1 MKKIIFLA
9 MLAVSSVT
17 LTSCVNND
25 DGFYEPIPEI
35 INVGQINYDGVSF
48 PLRNAVVADIEKTAN
63 GYYYSVELSTN
74 PVPKNGKL
82 NGAYLYLEIF
92 QRGDLNF
99 NGNYITGSNDRGI
112 AYIDYYEN
120 PTMQD
125 YIPILNSGTFALLD
139 EDFTSGS
146 INLRNYFDGYNRS
159 LLNTNFALRVVNGKT
174 LTGDFDGLFDFI
186 QLYNKSAAKME
197 TKAIPSSAERVK
209 TGVRRP
215 SVRK

>member
-9 MLAVSSVT
+9 MLTVSSIS

-25 DGFYEPIPEI
+25 DGYYDNGPEI
-35 INVGQINYDGVSF
+35 VNVGQINYDGVSF
-48 PLRNAVVADIEKTAN
+48 PLRNAVVADIEKADG

-82 NGAYLYLEIF
+82 YGSYLYLEIF

-99 NGNYITGSNDRGI
+99 NGTYVTENNDRGLD
-112 AYIDYYEN
+112 YIEYYED
-120 PTMQD
+120 PIMQN
-125 YIPILNSGTFALLD
+125 YVPVLNSGTFALLD
-139 EDFTSGS
+139 TDFSSGS
-146 INLRNYFDGYNRS
+146 INLKNYFDPYNRS
-159 LLNTNFALRVVNGKT
+159 LLSTNFALRVSNGKT

-186 QLYNKSAAKME
+186 QLYNKSAKGAVNAK
-197 TKAIPSSAERVK
+197 SATTERVK

-215 SVRK
+215 SARK

>member
-9 MLAVSSVT
+9 MLAVSSVS

-25 DGFYEPIPEI
+25 DGYYDNGPEI
-35 INVGQINYDGVSF
+35 VNVGQINYDGVSF
-48 PLRNAVVADIEKTAN
+48 PLRNAVVADIEKADG

-82 NGAYLYLEIF
+82 YGSYLYLEIF

-99 NGNYITGSNDRGI
+99 NGTYVTENNDRGLD
-112 AYIDYYEN
+112 YIEYYED
-120 PTMQD
+120 PIMQN
-125 YIPILNSGTFALLD
+125 YVPVLNSGTFALLD
-139 EDFTSGS
+139 TDFSSGS
-146 INLRNYFDGYNRS
+146 INLKNYFDPYNRS
-159 LLNTNFALRVVNGKT
+159 LLSTNFALRVSNGKT

-186 QLYNKSAAKME
+186 QLYNKSAKGTVSAK
-197 TKAIPSSAERVK
+197 SATTERVK

-215 SVRK
+215 SARK

>member
-9 MLAVSSVT
+9 MLAVSSIS

-25 DGFYEPIPEI
+25 DGYYDNGPEI
-35 INVGQINYDGVSF
+35 VNVGQINYDGVSF
-48 PLRNAVVADIEKTAN
+48 PLRNAVVADIEKADG

-82 NGAYLYLEIF
+82 YGSYLYLEIF

-99 NGNYITGSNDRGI
+99 NGTYVTENNDRGLD
-112 AYIDYYEN
+112 YIEYYED
-120 PTMQD
+120 PIMQN
-125 YIPILNSGTFALLD
+125 YVPVLNSGTFALLD
-139 EDFTSGS
+139 TDFSSGS
-146 INLRNYFDGYNRS
+146 INLKNYFDPYNRS
-159 LLNTNFALRVVNGKT
+159 LLSTNFALRVSNGKT

-186 QLYNKSAAKME
+186 QLYNKSAKGAVNAK
-197 TKAIPSSAERVK
+197 SATTERVK

-215 SVRK
+215 SARK

>member
-9 MLAVSSVT
+9 MLAVSSIS

-25 DGFYEPIPEI
+25 DGYYDNGPEI
-35 INVGQINYDGVSF
+35 VNVGQINYDGVSF
-48 PLRNAVVADIEKTAN
+48 PLRNAVVADIKKAD
-63 GYYYSVELSTN
+63 GGFYYSVELSTN

-99 NGNYITGSNDRGI
+99 NGTYVTENNDRGLD
-112 AYIDYYEN
+112 YIEYYED
-120 PTMQD
+120 PIMQN
-125 YIPILNSGTFALLD
+125 YVPVLNSGTFALLD
-139 EDFTSGS
+139 TDFSSGS
-146 INLRNYFDGYNRS
+146 INLKNYFDPYNRS
-159 LLNTNFALRVVNGKT
+159 LLSTNFALRVSNGKT

-186 QLYNKSAAKME
+186 QLYNKSAKGAVNAK
-197 TKAIPSSAERVK
+197 SATTERVK

-215 SVRK
+215 SARK

>member
-9 MLAVSSVT
+9 MLASIS

-25 DGFYEPIPEI
+25 DGYYDNGPEI
-35 INVGQINYDGVSF
+35 VNVGQINYDGVSF
-48 PLRNAVVADIEKTAN
+48 PLRNAVVADIEKADG

-82 NGAYLYLEIF
+82 YGSYLYLEIF

-99 NGNYITGSNDRGI
+99 NGTYVTENNDRGLD
-112 AYIDYYEN
+112 YIEYYED
-120 PTMQD
+120 PIMQN
-125 YIPILNSGTFALLD
+125 YVPVLNSGTFALLD
-139 EDFTSGS
+139 TDFSSGS
-146 INLRNYFDGYNRS
+146 INLKNYFDPYNRS
-159 LLNTNFALRVVNGKT
+159 LLSTNFALRVSNGKT

-186 QLYNKSAAKME
+186 QLYNKSAKGAVNAK
-197 TKAIPSSAERVK
+197 SATTERVK

-215 SVRK
+215 SARK

>member
-25 DGFYEPIPEI
+25 DGYYVPDIV
-35 INVGQINYDGVSF
+35 NVGQINYDGVSF
-48 PLRNAVVADIEKTAN
+48 PLRNAVVADIEKADG

-74 PVPKNGKL
+74 AVPKNGKL

-99 NGNYITGSNDRGI
+99 NGTYVTEDADRGLD
-112 AYIDYYEN
+112 YIEYYEN
-120 PTMQD
+120 PVMQD
-125 YIPILNSGTFALLD
+125 YVPVLNSGTFSLVD
-139 EDFTSGS
+139 SDFSSGS
-146 INLRNYFDGYNRS
+146 TNIRNYYDSYNRS
-159 LLNTNFALRVVNGKT
+159 LLNTNFALRVSNGKT
-174 LTGDFDGLFDFI
+174 LTGDFDGLFEFI
-186 QLYNKSAAKME
+186 QLYNKSAKGVVSAKS
-197 TKAIPSSAERVK
+197 TSTERVK

-215 SVRK
+215 SARK